1 MFKKSLWRLHGL
13 EWSKRPWHWGHVYL
27 GPFECFSKLHKL
39 AYRWTK
45 CGSSSSGPD
54 TWLWRYI
61 QGRYLEWP
69 NMLSFKLVYL
79 WKTIR
84 TVIYQPQWLFDF
96 TSENIFFMKLMYT
109 YCVFSRANPDCS
121 SEKRKDVLIV
131 INVCKK
137 KHTIPFLFNIFTYVR
152 WNIQTGKLNIMYVQ
166 WNTNWLTCEFVMNV
180 FNLFNVKC
188 AN

>member
-1 MFKKSLWRLHGL
+1 MRERERERERKGDTQSFSDVTFFFRELFKKSLWRLHGL

-96 TSENIFFMKLMYT
+96 TSENIFLW
-109 YCVFSRANPDCS
+109 S
-121 SEKRKDVLIV
+121 
-131 INVCKK
+131 
-137 KHTIPFLFNIFTYVR
+137 
-152 WNIQTGKLNIMYVQ
+152 
-166 WNTNWLTCEFVMNV
+166 
-180 FNLFNVKC
+180 
-188 AN
+188 